1 MKNGKLILTK
11 ENIAMA
17 NYETLKMVYGGQEGS
32 KQLFDIAKLFKQYSK
47 ETGRFQSCFIPK
59 MSALVL
65 VTTYKHC
72 TGFITKVAVITLPK
86 QDELGRDALLRIVA
100 INPFDLYINLYHLSS
115 NPYIESLTY
124 TYTVDLLDKEHNKYE
139 VVDVDT
145 EGLISN
151 ILDK

>member
-11 ENIAMA
+11 ENVTVVDYK
-17 NYETLKMVYGGQEGS
+17 NLKKTFAGQEGS

-47 ETGRFQSCFIPK
+47 ETGQFQSCFIPK

-72 TGFITKVAVITLPK
+72 TGFVTNVVVITLPK

-100 INPFDLYINLYHLSS
+100 INPLDLYLNSYHLVR
-115 NPYIESLTY
+115 NPHIESLTY
-124 TYTVDLLDKEHNKYE
+124 NYTIDLFDKEHNKYE
-139 VVDVDT
+139 VVDVDAK
-145 EGLISN
+145 G
-151 ILDK
+151 ILK